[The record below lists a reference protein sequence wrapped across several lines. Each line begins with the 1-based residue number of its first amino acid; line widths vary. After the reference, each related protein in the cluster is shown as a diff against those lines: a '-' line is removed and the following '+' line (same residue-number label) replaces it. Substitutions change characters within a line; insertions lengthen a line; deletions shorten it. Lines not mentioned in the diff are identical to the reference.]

1 MVTLNRMAKSD
12 DLTIRERDGVTIVR
26 FNNESLLGHD
36 VEHMTDRIRA
46 LIEGGVRR
54 LVLDFK
60 HVRYAGSAALGMAL
74 SLSKS
79 LERAG
84 GKLALSHTEGIDPL
98 LKVTR
103 AAPLFI
109 IAADAKSAI
118 ELLQ

>member
-1 MVTLNRMAKSD
+1 MAKAD

-36 VEHMTDRIRA
+36 VEHLRERILA

-79 LERAG
+79 IQRGG
-84 GKLALSHTEGIDPL
+84 GKLVLSHTEFIEPL
-98 LKVTR
+98 LKVTHAR
-103 AAPLFI
+103 ALFTI
-109 IAADAKSAI
+109 TPDSKSAVDV
-118 ELLQ
+118 LNTV

>member
-1 MVTLNRMAKSD
+1 MANEG
-12 DLTIRERDGVTIVR
+12 DLTVRERDGVTVVR

-36 VEHMTDRIRA
+36 VEHLTDRIRA
-46 LIEGGVRR
+46 LIDGGVRR

-74 SLSKS
+74 ALSKN

-84 GKLALSHTEGIDPL
+84 GKLALSHTEGIDAL

-103 AAPLFI
+103 AAPLFT
-109 IAADAKSAI
+109 IAPDSKTAI
-118 ELLQ
+118 ALLQ

>member
-1 MVTLNRMAKSD
+1 MATNAD
-12 DLTIRERDGVTIVR
+12 DLTVRERDGVTIVR

-36 VEHMTDRIRA
+36 VEHLTNRIRA
-46 LIEGGVRR
+46 LVEGGVRR

-74 SLSKS
+74 SLSKL

-84 GKLALSHTEGIDPL
+84 GKLALSHTEGIEAL

-103 AAPLFI
+103 SAQLFTIAP
-109 IAADAKSAI
+109 DSKSAVALI
-118 ELLQ
+118 A